1 MTYKAKL
8 ATIATVALLS
18 GIATMFLFHAYGP
31 HPSFMAQTDFNGT
44 FPMTGMWDGMGWM
57 MLFGP
62 LAMIL
67 SFGGFLTL
75 IILLVT
81 ILIQSLAKS
90 D

>member
-8 ATIATVALLS
+8 ATIATVALLA
-18 GIATMFLFHAYGP
+18 GIVTMFLLHAYGP
-31 HPSFMAQTDFNGT
+31 HPSFGFNGT

-57 MLFGP
+57 MLLGP

-67 SFGGFLTL
+67 SFGGFVTL

-81 ILIQSLAKS
+81 ILIQSLAKP